1 MTIRLSSVTWSTR
14 ITFVLG
20 KGCEAIDWLLG
31 LFHASCGAVT
41 QDNLKPKNSE
51 PSSWSRTGR
60 HLVDGDA
67 VAVVHLVELVD
78 AHHAA
83 VRQHHRARLQ
93 LALACRGS

>member
-1 MTIRLSSVTWSTR
+1 M
-14 ITFVLG
+14 
-20 KGCEAIDWLLG
+20 
-31 LFHASCGAVT
+31 FHTSCGAVT
-41 QDNLKPKNSE
+41 QDNLKPKNKVLSA
-51 PSSWSRTGR
+51 WWRMGR